1 MEILLMDSEKI
12 KILIVDDEESI
23 TKLLATMLK
32 DQVDE
37 IEVAYNGRDALNI
50 VKKNKNIALILTDIK
65 MPIMDGIEF
74 VKRIREM
81 GHETP
86 VIFFTGYG
94 SQEYMV
100 QALEYGAYDFID
112 KPNLE
117 NLEEIVGRCINE
129 KFGKSKKVQE
139 KKAKTDWTDDYKKVI
154 LKK

>member
-1 MEILLMDSEKI
+1 MDSAKI

-23 TKLLATMLK
+23 TKLLATLLK

-37 IEVAYNGRDALNI
+37 IKVAYNGKEALNI
-50 VKKNKNIALILTDIK
+50 VKKEKGISLILTDIK
-65 MPIMDGIEF
+65 MPIMDGLEF
-74 VKRIREM
+74 IKRVREM
-81 GHETP
+81 GHDTP

-129 KFGKSKKVQE
+129 KFGKVKNGQE
-139 KKAKTDWTDDYKKVI
+139 KKAEADWADDYKKVI
-154 LKK
+154 IKK